1 MSLFTKT
8 VFAGFS
14 KTDAELLRQVF
25 DGIGERFREH
35 DKEIEALRQELAAI
49 KREPRTSL
57 NQRLRTK
64 L

>member
-8 VFAGFS
+8 VFVGLS
-14 KTDAELLRQVF
+14 KSDAKMLEQVF
-25 DGIGERFREH
+25 DAIGERFREH

-57 NQRLRTK
+57 NQRLGRR

>member
-8 VFAGFS
+8 VFVGLS
-14 KTDAELLRQVF
+14 KNDSELLKQVF
-25 DGIGERFREH
+25 EGIGERFRGH
-35 DKEIEALRQELAAI
+35 DKEIETLRQELAAL

-57 NQRLRTK
+57 SQRLGRK